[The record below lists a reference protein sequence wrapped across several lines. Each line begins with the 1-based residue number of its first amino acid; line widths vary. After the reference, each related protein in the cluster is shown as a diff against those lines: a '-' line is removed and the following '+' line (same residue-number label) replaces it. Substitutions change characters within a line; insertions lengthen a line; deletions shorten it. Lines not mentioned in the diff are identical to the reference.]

1 MTVVDR
7 SPALVVCCVL
17 QGFKLEFHFSPN
29 PFFSNSVLSKS
40 YDIPNML
47 EDSEPTLNG
56 VEG

>member
-1 MTVVDR
+1 MTSVPAPLCTCDR
-7 SPALVVCCVL
+7 LW

>member
-1 MTVVDR
+1 M
-7 SPALVVCCVL
+7 CCVL